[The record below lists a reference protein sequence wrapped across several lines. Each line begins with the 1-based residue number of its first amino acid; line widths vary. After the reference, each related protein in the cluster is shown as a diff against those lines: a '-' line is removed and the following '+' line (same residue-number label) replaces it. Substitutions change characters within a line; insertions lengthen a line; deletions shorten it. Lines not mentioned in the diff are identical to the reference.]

1 MFLWVD
7 ADEQGKGEVILDDV
21 AGVAVMGVSTSAGV
35 EAEDEG
41 RDAELSDAASPLAEW
56 FKL

>member
-7 ADEQGKGEVILDDV
+7 ADEQGKGEVLDDV
-21 AGVAVMGVSTSAGV
+21 AGVAVSTSAGV

-41 RDAELSDAASPLAEW
+41 RDAELSDAVSPSAEW
-56 FKL
+56 FKLL